1 MFKAVRLLRRR
12 QHTKLIE
19 HDEFKHVIA
28 DKHKVSSI
36 VAKHFENKCLDGVE
50 HGVDMFEGSPKSLDS
65 PIIANEVETAFGSF
79 NNNRAFG
86 YDLIPG
92 GYDLIPGGYDLIPGG
107 YDLILGG
114 YDLIP
119 GGYDLIPN
127 KYDLIPGGYDLI
139 PGGYGSIPGEYDSIP
154 SEVRTC

>member
-1 MFKAVRLLRRR
+1 MV
-12 QHTKLIE
+12 HG
-19 HDEFKHVIA
+19 EFKHVIA

-65 PIIANEVETAFGSF
+65 PVIVNEVETAFGSI

-86 YDLIPG
+86 YDLTPGEYDLIPGGYDLIPGECDLIPGGYDLIPGGCDLIPGGCDLIPGRYDLIPG
-92 GYDLIPGGYDLIPGG
+92 GYDLIPGGYD
-107 YDLILGG
+107 
-114 YDLIP
+114 
-119 GGYDLIPN
+119 
-127 KYDLIPGGYDLI
+127 
-139 PGGYGSIPGEYDSIP
+139 SIPGEYDSIP